1 MENKLKGLKGK
12 FRVREKKQM
21 KAGDITLKK
30 KEKTQ
35 TYRQKVLTE
44 ILRKWKNEKNVVKF
58 LNSKLK
64 KKVCSFHQS

>member
-30 KEKTQ
+30 KKRLKRTDKK
-35 TYRQKVLTE
+35 YS
-44 ILRKWKNEKNVVKF
+44 LR
-58 LNSKLK
+58 S
-64 KKVCSFHQS
+64 